1 MCDRMGRLGFP
12 IAICNCP
19 SYMIGIFLYL
29 VCDKYVTHF
38 LYVLSVFP
46 QLTRDIMENPSR
58 KFRKNKARS
67 VLHIPE

>member
-1 MCDRMGRLGFP
+1 MCDRVGRLGFPNP

-38 LYVLSVFP
+38 LYVLFVFP
-46 QLTRDIMENPSR
+46 QLTRHHGKSLKKIS
-58 KFRKNKARS
+58 KK
-67 VLHIPE
+67 